1 MIVKTAQ
8 LAEKAKVSPRM
19 VRGYVAMGMPR
30 KAPGR
35 FDLERC
41 LRWIRENVP
50 PTGHGGK
57 RSAVDEDQ
65 GDREGD
71 AATIREMKGRQLE
84 TKIRR
89 EEIEL
94 GAIEG
99 KYIEKTATLQAVS
112 QHLTVVRQAV
122 ERMVGPA
129 AADVAAAFELPAAKV
144 PIVRSLLAAR
154 VREVLAWIARNP
166 LPDELKAPAEPPA
179 APVPPA
185 PSPLPPSPPPR
196 AQARKKSEG
205 R

>member
-30 KAPGR
+30 ESPGR
-35 FDLERC
+35 FDLNRC

-99 KYIEKTATLQAVS
+99 KYLEKAATLQAVN
-112 QHLTVVRQAV
+112 QHLTVVRQAI
-122 ERMVGPA
+122 ERIVGPA

-144 PIVRSLLAAR
+144 PIVRALLSAR

-166 LPDELKAPAEPPA
+166 LPEELKAPAEPPA
-179 APVPPA
+179 APPP
-185 PSPLPPSPPPR
+185 PLPPAAPPR
-196 AQARKKSEG
+196 APSRKKSDG
-205 R
+205 RRA